1 VRIGVSKREQDAL
14 IEPLLKE
21 LSDCMTS
28 MDNDPGGQPQTDG
41 GRLDRI
47 RRNLPLLLTAAFLL
61 LVLDLMSGGRG
72 WLATVSIL
80 VLLAVSVLFPPSV
93 EQPANLTAVRSE
105 GKGLEALS
113 AIHLAAGAEDP
124 IYILDGEGVVLY
136 LNDAARVA
144 FGALSAGISI
154 QLKFRA
160 PEMQAFLDEALKGRR
175 RTAVEYLERVPI
187 ERVYRVS
194 SRPIG
199 DNTNL
204 FIILFR
210 DQSEARRID
219 RMRADF
225 IANASHE
232 LRTPLASISG
242 FIETLRGP
250 AKNDPKAHDQF
261 LQIMHTQTRRMAR
274 LIDDLLSL
282 SRIEVKPYS
291 KPDELVDLR
300 PLLAGVRNTLAQI
313 AEESGVSVEL
323 NVPDEPLEVAG
334 FRDELVQVFEN
345 LMSNACKYG
354 RDGKRVI
361 VSVAEENGEK
371 TVTITDFGQGIPE
384 EHLPRLTER
393 FYRVD
398 TVASHNAQ
406 GTGLG
411 LAIVKHILNRHGARL
426 TIRSKPG
433 EGASFTVHF
442 PSPEA

>member
-1 VRIGVSKREQDAL
+1 
-14 IEPLLKE
+14 
-21 LSDCMTS
+21 
-28 MDNDPGGQPQTDG
+28 MDNDVGGKPQTSG
-41 GRLDRI
+41 LRLDRV
-47 RRNLPLLLTAAFLL
+47 RRNLPVLLTAAVLL
-61 LVLDLMSGGRG
+61 LVLEFMSGGRG
-72 WLATVSIL
+72 WYSAISFMVLA
-80 VLLAVSVLFPPSV
+80 AVSAVFPRQTD
-93 EQPANLTAVRSE
+93 QPVNLLPVRRE
-105 GKGLEALS
+105 GNGLEALS
-113 AIHLAAGAEDP
+113 VIHLAAGAEDP
-124 IYILDGEGVVLY
+124 IYIVDGDGVVLY
-136 LNDAARVA
+136 LNDAARDA
-144 FGALSAGISI
+144 FGALSTGTSI

-160 PEMQAFLDEALKGRR
+160 PEMQAFLDEALKGGRR
-175 RTAVEYLERVPI
+175 SAAVEYVERVPI

-199 DNTNL
+199 ENNNL
-204 FIILFR
+204 FVILFR

-250 AKNDPKAHDQF
+250 AKNDAKAHDQF
-261 LQIMHTQTRRMAR
+261 LQIMHSQTRRMAR

-282 SRIEVKPYS
+282 SRIEVKPFG

-300 PLLAGVRNTLAQI
+300 PLLAGVRASLSQI
-313 AEESGVSVEL
+313 TQESGVSVEL
-323 NVPDEPLEVAG
+323 NVPDGPFEVAG

-361 VSVAEENGEK
+361 VSVAQENDEK

-384 EHLPRLTER
+384 EHIPRLTER

-398 TVASHNAQ
+398 TAASHNAQ

-411 LAIVKHILNRHGARL
+411 LAIVKHILTRHGARL
-426 TIRSKPG
+426 TIRSRLG

-442 PSPEA
+442 PSPDT

>member
-1 VRIGVSKREQDAL
+1 
-14 IEPLLKE
+14 
-21 LSDCMTS
+21 
-28 MDNDPGGQPQTDG
+28 MDNDVGGKPRTDG
-41 GRLDRI
+41 LRLDRI
-47 RRNLPLLLTAAFLL
+47 RRNLPVLLTAAVLL
-61 LVLDLMSGGRG
+61 LVLEFMSGGRG
-72 WLATVSIL
+72 WYSAISFMVLA
-80 VLLAVSVLFPPSV
+80 AVSVVFPRQTD
-93 EQPANLTAVRSE
+93 QPVNLLPVRRE
-105 GKGLEALS
+105 GNGLEALS
-113 AIHLAAGAEDP
+113 VIHLAAGAEDP
-124 IYILDGEGVVLY
+124 IYIVDGDGVVLY
-136 LNDAARVA
+136 LNDAARDA
-144 FGALSAGISI
+144 FGALSTGTSI

-160 PEMQAFLDEALKGRR
+160 PEMQAFLDEALKGGRR
-175 RTAVEYLERVPI
+175 SAAVEYVERVPI

-199 DNTNL
+199 ENNNL
-204 FIILFR
+204 FVILFR

-250 AKNDPKAHDQF
+250 AKNDAKAHDQF
-261 LQIMHTQTRRMAR
+261 LQIMHSQTRRMAR

-282 SRIEVKPYS
+282 SRIEVKPFG

-300 PLLAGVRNTLAQI
+300 PLLAGVRASLSQI
-313 AEESGVSVEL
+313 TQESGVSVEL
-323 NVPDEPLEVAG
+323 NVPDGPFEVAG

-361 VSVAEENGEK
+361 VSVAQENDEK

-384 EHLPRLTER
+384 EHIPRLTER

-398 TVASHNAQ
+398 TAASHNAQ

-411 LAIVKHILNRHGARL
+411 LAIVKHILTRHGARL
-426 TIRSKPG
+426 TIRSRLG

-442 PSPEA
+442 PSPDT

>member
-1 VRIGVSKREQDAL
+1 
-14 IEPLLKE
+14 
-21 LSDCMTS
+21 
-28 MDNDPGGQPQTDG
+28 MDNDVGGKPRTDG
-41 GRLDRI
+41 RRLDRV
-47 RRNLPLLLTAAFLL
+47 RRNLPVLLTAAVLL
-61 LVLDLMSGGRG
+61 LVLEFMSGGRG
-72 WLATVSIL
+72 WYSAISFMVLA
-80 VLLAVSVLFPPSV
+80 AVSAVFPRQTD
-93 EQPANLTAVRSE
+93 QPVNLLPVRRE
-105 GKGLEALS
+105 GNGLEALS
-113 AIHLAAGAEDP
+113 VIHLAAGAEDP
-124 IYILDGEGVVLY
+124 IYIVDGDGVVLY
-136 LNDAARVA
+136 LNDAARDA
-144 FGALSAGISI
+144 FGALSTGTSI

-160 PEMQAFLDEALKGRR
+160 PEMQAFLDEALKGGRR
-175 RTAVEYLERVPI
+175 SAAVEYVERVPI

-199 DNTNL
+199 ENNNL
-204 FIILFR
+204 FVILFR

-250 AKNDPKAHDQF
+250 AKNDAKAHDQF
-261 LQIMHTQTRRMAR
+261 LQIMHSQTRRMAR

-282 SRIEVKPYS
+282 SRIEVKPFG

-300 PLLAGVRNTLAQI
+300 PLLAGVRASLSQI
-313 AEESGVSVEL
+313 TQESGVSVEL
-323 NVPDEPLEVAG
+323 NVPDGPFEVAG

-361 VSVAEENGEK
+361 VSVAQENDEK

-384 EHLPRLTER
+384 EHIPRLTER

-398 TVASHNAQ
+398 TAASHNAQ

-411 LAIVKHILNRHGARL
+411 LAIVKHILTRHGARL
-426 TIRSKPG
+426 TIRSRLG

-442 PSPEA
+442 PSPDT

>member
-1 VRIGVSKREQDAL
+1 
-14 IEPLLKE
+14 
-21 LSDCMTS
+21 
-28 MDNDPGGQPQTDG
+28 MDNDVGGKPRTDG
-41 GRLDRI
+41 LRLDRI
-47 RRNLPLLLTAAFLL
+47 RRNLPVLLTAAVLL
-61 LVLDLMSGGRG
+61 LVLEFMSGGRG
-72 WLATVSIL
+72 WYSAISFMVLA
-80 VLLAVSVLFPPSV
+80 AVSAVFPRQTD
-93 EQPANLTAVRSE
+93 QPVNLLPVRRE
-105 GKGLEALS
+105 GNGLEALS
-113 AIHLAAGAEDP
+113 VIHLAAGAEDP
-124 IYILDGEGVVLY
+124 IYIVDGDGVVLY
-136 LNDAARVA
+136 LNDAARDA
-144 FGALSAGISI
+144 FGALSTGTSI

-160 PEMQAFLDEALKGRR
+160 PEMQAFLDEALKGGRR
-175 RTAVEYLERVPI
+175 SAAVEYVERVPI

-199 DNTNL
+199 ENNNL
-204 FIILFR
+204 FVILFR

-250 AKNDPKAHDQF
+250 AKNDAKAHDQF
-261 LQIMHTQTRRMAR
+261 LQIMHSQTRRMAR

-282 SRIEVKPYS
+282 SRIEVKPFG

-300 PLLAGVRNTLAQI
+300 PLLAGVRASLSQI
-313 AEESGVSVEL
+313 TQESGVSVEL
-323 NVPDEPLEVAG
+323 NVPDGPFEVAG

-361 VSVAEENGEK
+361 VSVAQENDEK

-384 EHLPRLTER
+384 EHIPRLTER

-398 TVASHNAQ
+398 TAASHNAQ

-411 LAIVKHILNRHGARL
+411 LAIVKHILTRHGARL
-426 TIRSKPG
+426 TIRSRLG

-442 PSPEA
+442 PSPDT